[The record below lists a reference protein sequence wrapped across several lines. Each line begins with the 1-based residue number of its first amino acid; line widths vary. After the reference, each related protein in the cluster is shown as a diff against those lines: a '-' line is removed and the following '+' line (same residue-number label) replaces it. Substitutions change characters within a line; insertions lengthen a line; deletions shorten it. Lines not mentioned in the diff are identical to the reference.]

1 MNESLTLL
9 ERAARMA
16 AFAHKDQVRKEGG
29 TPYIVHPFMIAL
41 KLTASGFP
49 EPVIAA
55 ALVHD
60 VPEDTSVTADELRA
74 ELGDE
79 VADIVHAVTNDDTLS
94 WEDKKLAYIE
104 SVRQGPE
111 GAKAVATADK
121 IHNAESLIAAHARF
135 GTELWTH
142 FNAGKDK
149 KIWFEEKMLEM
160 LKASWDH
167 PLVGE
172 YEALVARMRTLV

>member
-1 MNESLTLL
+1 MIESLSLI

-16 AFAHKDQVRKEGG
+16 AVAHKDQVRKEGN

-41 KLTASGFP
+41 KLAESGFP
-49 EPVIAA
+49 ETVIAA

-60 VPEDTSVTADELRA
+60 VPEDTDVSAADLRK

-79 VADIVHAVTNDDTLS
+79 VADIVSAVTNDDSLS
-94 WEDKKLAYIE
+94 WEEKKLAYIE
-104 SVRQGPE
+104 SVQRGPE

-121 IHNAESLIAAHARF
+121 IHNAESLLAAHATH
-135 GTELWTH
+135 GPSLWKH
-142 FNAGKDK
+142 FNAGRDK

-160 LKASWDH
+160 LQASWEH
-167 PLVGE
+167 PLVDE

>member
-1 MNESLTLL
+1 MNVTLSLL

-16 AFAHKDQVRKEGG
+16 AVAHKDQVRKEGN

-41 KLTASGFP
+41 KLTGAGFP

-60 VPEDTSVTADELRA
+60 VPEDTSVTAAELRA
-74 ELGDE
+74 DLGDE
-79 VADIVHAVTNDDTLS
+79 VADIVLAVTNDDALA
-94 WEDKKLAYIE
+94 WEEKKLAYIE

-121 IHNAESLIAAHARF
+121 IHNAESLLAAYAVQ
-135 GTELWTH
+135 GPALWEQ
-142 FNAGKDK
+142 FNAGRDK

-160 LKASWDH
+160 LRASWNH
-167 PLVGE
+167 PLVDE
-172 YEALVARMRTLV
+172 YEALIVRMKALV

>member
-1 MNESLTLL
+1 MNEPLSLL

-16 AFAHKDQVRKEGG
+16 AIAHKDQVRKEGG

-41 KLTASGFP
+41 RLMGSGFP

-60 VPEDTSVTADELRA
+60 VPEDTDVTLDVLQA

-79 VADIVHAVTNDDTLS
+79 VADIVRAVTNDDSLS
-94 WEDKKLAYIE
+94 WEEKKVAYIE

-121 IHNAESLIAAHARF
+121 IHNAESLLAAHARL
-135 GTELWTH
+135 GTSLWDN
-142 FNAGKDK
+142 FNAGRDK
-149 KIWFEEKMLEM
+149 KIWFEEKMLAM
-160 LKASWDH
+160 LKESWQH
-167 PLVGE
+167 PLVDE
-172 YEALVARMRTLV
+172 YEALVRKMQTLV